1 MWQRNDGKGEVNLLQ
16 NQFTNYLV
24 TAVKRKKSD
33 YLRGK
38 EHLRRQEL
46 ALELQ
51 GFDLIFQ
58 FDPDLEGGLSLVEQ
72 IESPALLQ
80 ALTDAKER
88 ERYIFLGR
96 VLEERSFG
104 QLSSELGIT
113 YKATTHAY
121 YRFVEKL
128 RKQLGDEDTN
138 EF

>member
-51 GFDLIFQ
+51 DFDLIFQ
-58 FDPDLEGGLSLVEQ
+58 FDADIEGGLSLVEQ

-96 VLEERSFG
+96 VLDERSFG

-128 RKQLGDEDTN
+128 RKQLGGEDK
-138 EF
+138 